1 MYKSI
6 DILLLFGLE
15 LLFGERLLFLCC
27 LGILWVA
34 VVTFLTQE
42 DITDIIGVTDVADQ
56 WTWNPAAIA
65 YTSIVILDSRFIE
78 LVPYRTLCMSKRI
91 FSTINAV
98 NMPRLLATRYTDRSA
113 EIAWAASN
121 TEIIH
126 YQYIEILV
134 LVLI

>member
-56 WTWNPAAIA
+56 
-65 YTSIVILDSRFIE
+65 
-78 LVPYRTLCMSKRI
+78 
-91 FSTINAV
+91 
-98 NMPRLLATRYTDRSA
+98 
-113 EIAWAASN
+113 
-121 TEIIH
+121 
-126 YQYIEILV
+126 
-134 LVLI
+134 